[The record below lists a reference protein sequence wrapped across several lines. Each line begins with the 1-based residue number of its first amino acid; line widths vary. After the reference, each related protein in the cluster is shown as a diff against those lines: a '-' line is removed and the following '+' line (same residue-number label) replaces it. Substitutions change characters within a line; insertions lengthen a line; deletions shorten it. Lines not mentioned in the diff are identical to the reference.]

1 MRTRWLSWIGLLV
14 SAAAIVILVRSFDV
28 GAAMAALG
36 RADPWWLL
44 AAAIAYTLLFPLRGL
59 RWSRLMAPVKAI
71 SVESASLVFA
81 VGFMANNVM
90 PARLG
95 DVARALV
102 LARREG
108 LSTSTTLANI
118 GLERVFDGL
127 TVVGI
132 LLGVLTLAPPGAA
145 WVEDVAWAM
154 GGLFIVAVAFAAFLA
169 RAEGP
174 ALRILRA
181 LLSPF
186 PRALSEAVLGIATR
200 LGHGLHVLRSG
211 RQTLEVLGLSLLVW
225 SLEISVYVLV
235 GKAFGLGVPAHGMAL
250 VMCVLT
256 LGLTAPSAPAFV
268 GVFEGLVV
276 AAIGVYGVGDPLAP
290 AFAVAMHIIHF
301 LPGTLLGAVAS
312 WRLGLKVK
320 ELRGAAPLARS
331 LSSSS

>member
-1 MRTRWLSWIGLLV
+1 MRTNG
-14 SAAAIVILVRSFDV
+14 VRSLLMGGQACILYGGAEFSRVTDLVLLGDDDNLRRFQSALLELQAETIAVPPFHKSHLDLGLAVHFRCRHPDAAGMRVDV
-28 GAAMAALG
+28 M
-36 RADPWWLL
+36 
-44 AAAIAYTLLFPLRGL
+44 TNLRGVADFEIL
-59 RWSRLMAPVKAI
+59 WSRRTTFDL
-71 SVESASLVFA
+71 ES
-81 VGFMANNVM
+81 
-90 PARLG
+90 
-95 DVARALV
+95 
-102 LARREG
+102 E
-108 LSTSTTLANI
+108 
-118 GLERVFDGL
+118 
-127 TVVGI
+127 
-132 LLGVLTLAPPGAA
+132 
-145 WVEDVAWAM
+145 
-154 GGLFIVAVAFAAFLA
+154 
-169 RAEGP
+169 
-174 ALRILRA
+174 
-181 LLSPF
+181 
-186 PRALSEAVLGIATR
+186 
-200 LGHGLHVLRSG
+200 
-211 RQTLEVLGLSLLVW
+211 TLEVLGLSLLVW